1 MAKSRAT
8 RNDVARLSGVSTAV
22 VSYVL
27 NDGPRPVAAETRER
41 VLTAMRELNY
51 RPNASARA
59 LTTQKTHV
67 LGLLVPDISNPF
79 FAEFGRTVQNQAF
92 ERGYSLLLG
101 ETSSDPARER
111 SQVSSMLEREVD
123 GLAVFGIQDVGIV
136 ELLSTSEV
144 PLVSMDW
151 QLSGQPVA
159 TVMVDDYR
167 ASRDAVAH
175 LAWHGH
181 REIGYV
187 GGPGELLVSQDR
199 YRGWSDEM
207 RERFPDLDLAGL
219 AYESP
224 HTREGGYGVALR
236 VLGEDGRPSALFV
249 GADIQ
254 AVGVLHACYEKG
266 VAVPGD
272 LAIVSFDGTKESAFS
287 APPLTSV
294 RLPIDEMAALALDKL
309 LAQGESGL
317 DVHTVVQHS
326 LVLRDSCGCGQ
337 SSAA

>member
-1 MAKSRAT
+1 
-8 RNDVARLSGVSTAV
+8 VSTAV

-27 NDGPRPVAAETRER
+27 NNGPRPVAAETRER
-41 VLTAMRELNY
+41 VLAAMKELNY

-79 FAEFGRTVQNQAF
+79 FAEFGRVVQNQAF
-92 ERGYSLLLG
+92 ARGYALIIG
-101 ETSSDPARER
+101 ETSSDPAREQ
-111 SQVSSMLEREVD
+111 SQAMSMLDREVD
-123 GLAVFGIQDVGIV
+123 GLVIFGIQDVGLV
-136 ELLSTSEV
+136 ETLSASDV

-181 REIGYV
+181 RDIGYI
-187 GGPGELLVSQDR
+187 GGPANLLVSQDR
-199 YRGWSDEM
+199 YRGWRDEM
-207 RERFPDLDLAGL
+207 RALLPDVPLARL
-219 AYESP
+219 SHEATHS
-224 HTREGGYGVALR
+224 REGGYEVARRILAGSR
-236 VLGEDGRPSALFV
+236 RPSALFI
-249 GADIQ
+249 GADVQ
-254 AVGVLHACYEKG
+254 AVGVLHACYEAG

-272 LAIVSFDGTKESAFS
+272 IAIVSFDGTKDSAFS

-294 RLPIDEMAALALDKL
+294 QLPMDEMARLALDKL
-309 LAQGESGL
+309 LAEGPTGL
-317 DVHTVVQHS
+317 NVHTVVEHS
-326 LVLRDSCGCGQ
+326 LVLRDSCGCGH
-337 SSAA
+337 SGRS